1 MYTRSKSKG
10 RVSLSKMEQCTD
22 IGIAGAF
29 LKKRKKANVKNIL
42 VLHYKLKE
50 NSVISL
56 CSNFSQ
62 SKGSRQ
68 KNKSTERDKVSHW
81 P

>member
-1 MYTRSKSKG
+1 MHRHRHCWS
-10 RVSLSKMEQCTD
+10 V
-22 IGIAGAF
+22 
-29 LKKRKKANVKNIL
+29 LKKRGNVKNIL
-42 VLHYKLKE
+42 VLHDKLKE

-62 SKGSRQ
+62 SKESGQ